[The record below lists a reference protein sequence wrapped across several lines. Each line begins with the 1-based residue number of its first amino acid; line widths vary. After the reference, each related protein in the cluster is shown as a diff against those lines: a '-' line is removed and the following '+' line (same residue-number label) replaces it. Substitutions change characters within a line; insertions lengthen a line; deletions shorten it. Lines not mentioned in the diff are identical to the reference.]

1 MDQQTNYKLK
11 TDFLI
16 SSDVPLNHQTQ
27 TSTLKSIYKKCNGC
41 KRRRKV
47 FNEIDQICVQCYK
60 AKKIPLSGN
69 KATWID
75 GPIVDW
81 NEKKQKYNRYGEM
94 TVALKEL
101 DSSENINSRK
111 LNELKIYYN
120 FVSKW
125 KPDKEDA
132 KEDRKSRKNYYVN
145 ISDYNNINICY
156 GITQNPITKNF
167 MIITKYYDM
176 GDLAHY
182 IANDFFNYI
191 WYNKLSILHNIA
203 SGLKNIHDA
212 NIIHKDY
219 HSGNIFVVYSYSA
232 TTGDLG
238 LSKSAIESLD
248 DENEI
253 YGIIPYV
260 APEVLQG
267 QKYTKASDIYS
278 FGMIMW
284 ELMTGRRPFW
294 DKNHDAEL
302 IIEICDGIRPPVVTN
317 APKGYVELM
326 KECWHS
332 DPNKRPTAND
342 LSKIFVKDGKLDCG
356 PEFENP
362 TKIIKSPDIGP
373 ITNNPNAV
381 YKSRPLSA
389 MIKSAESTRSL
400 KIQRYKPF
408 NEGKRMINDNNSNE
422 DTGNIDKT
430 IKKIKLNKNDDY
442 LSKELEFDID
452 NNINN
457 SKFNNSDYTT
467 KEIGFDI

>member
-1 MDQQTNYKLK
+1 MDQQSNYKLK

-16 SSDVPLNHQTQ
+16 SSDVPLNHPTQ
-27 TSTLKSIYKKCNGC
+27 TTPKSIFKKCNEC

-47 FNEIDQICVQCYK
+47 FNETDQICYQCYK

-69 KATWID
+69 KVIDDFIKFTLTNYCKKEGGMEFVPYEKFKDIEFIAEGGFSRIYKATWID
-75 GPIVDW
+75 GPIINWD
-81 NEKKQKYNRYGEM
+81 KKNQKYDYYGKM
-94 TVALKEL
+94 KVALKEL
-101 DSSENINSRK
+101 NNSENINSRE
-111 LNELKIYYN
+111 LNELK
-120 FVSKW
+120 
-125 KPDKEDA
+125 
-132 KEDRKSRKNYYVN
+132 
-145 ISDYNNINICY
+145 
-156 GITQNPITKNF
+156 
-167 MIITKYYDM
+167 

-182 IANDFFNYI
+182 IADNFFNYS
-191 WYNKLSILHNIA
+191 WEDKLCILRNIA
-203 SGLKNIHDA
+203 SGLENIHDA

-219 HSGNIFVVYSYSA
+219 HSGNIFVEASYSA

-302 IIEICDGIRPPVVTN
+302 IIEICDGVRPPIVTN
-317 APKGYVELM
+317 APEGYVELI

-332 DPNKRPTAND
+332 DSNKRPTAND
-342 LSKIFVKDGKLDCG
+342 LSNIFSYNGKLDYYK
-356 PEFENP
+356 EYSNYP

-373 ITNNPNAV
+373 IVNNPNAV

-389 MIKSAESTRSL
+389 MVKSAESTRSL
-400 KIQRYKPF
+400 KIQRYKSF
-408 NEGKRMINDNNSNE
+408 NEGKRMINDNSIE
-422 DTGNIDKT
+422 DTGNSDKI

-452 NNINN
+452 NNNINISKFN
-457 SKFNNSDYTT
+457 KFNNSDYST